1 MTELTLR
8 QKESYCLD
16 IMNLLKIMSKP
27 KPIKCYGLEDHQLSY
42 ERSCIKCGTSKK
54 DLDASGTGY
63 FDEREIHMNDKGGMC
78 LECDDHKLCTCG
90 QNTERLVTIP

>member
-1 MTELTLR
+1 M
-8 QKESYCLD
+8 
-16 IMNLLKIMSKP
+16 
-27 KPIKCYGLEDHQLSY
+27 PIHCYGLEDHQLGY
-42 ERSCIKCGTSKK
+42 ARSCVKCGTSKK

-78 LECDDHKLCTCG
+78 LECEDHKLCTCG